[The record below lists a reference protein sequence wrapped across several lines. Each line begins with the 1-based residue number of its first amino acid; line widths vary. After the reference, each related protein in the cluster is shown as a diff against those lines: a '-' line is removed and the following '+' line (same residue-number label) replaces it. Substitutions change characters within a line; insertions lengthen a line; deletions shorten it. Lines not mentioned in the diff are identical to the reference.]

1 MQTQNTGVTS
11 QNLGVV
17 EKPSVSVKILSWI
30 LLLVGI
36 LYIYLILLPF
46 EGSFGGGDVSSYTF
60 VFGSAGS
67 VFITSIV
74 LIVSSFGIRRMRRW
88 AFYTIMTLF
97 IFNMGIFFNTVTDSS
112 YFSAYSYYD
121 VLGSIYILLVAVF
134 QLFTL
139 IYLGT
144 INRRFK

>member
-88 AFYTIMTLF
+88 AFYAVMVVLVLHVIYSVYDIFTDPFFTTHNLPF
-97 IFNMGIFFNTVTDSS
+97 IN
-112 YFSAYSYYD
+112 YFLAF
-121 VLGSIYILLVAVF
+121 VF
-134 QLFTL
+134 QFVII
-139 IYLGT
+139 IYLV
-144 INRRFK
+144 IIRRRFK

>member
-17 EKPSVSVKILSWI
+17 EKPPVLVKIISWI
-30 LLLVGI
+30 LLLGGIFHVFLGVRGIVSVITRFGFDFYFISIISVDLVG
-36 LYIYLILLPF
+36 
-46 EGSFGGGDVSSYTF
+46 
-60 VFGSAGS
+60 
-67 VFITSIV
+67 SIV
-74 LIVSSFGIRRMRRW
+74 LVISSFGIRHMRRW